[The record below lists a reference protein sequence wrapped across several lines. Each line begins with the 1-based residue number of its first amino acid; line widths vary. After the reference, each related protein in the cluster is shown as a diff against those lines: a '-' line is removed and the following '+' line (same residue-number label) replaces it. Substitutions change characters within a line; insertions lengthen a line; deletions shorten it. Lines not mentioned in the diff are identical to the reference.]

1 MDGRDS
7 IQSLLVL
14 RKLTRAIA
22 ETVRAQMVEYLTV
35 LSPLLRPKLV
45 LGDYVH
51 GGAKEAAPRAEK
63 AYKDVQALYAQVA
76 AARPF
81 LLPTELTPPFNFSGI
96 GVDITP
102 VDYPHVIGTGA
113 TARTIMVRSPLSW
126 VLSYSGF
133 GPARL
138 PDLLNGRQRASL
150 DLQQHL
156 LSYVLMRAVIGNSPG
171 LPQVFEAL
179 QFPLTV
185 TTVPASGAL
194 PITRIGVAIGTS
206 LPDDDVILESA
217 ALTGVDAFEEV
228 INVDELRT
236 LREPF
241 KDRLFEVAQQQAPGL
256 L

>member
-22 ETVRAQMVEYLTV
+22 ETVRTQMVEYLTV

-63 AYKDVQALYAQVA
+63 AYKEVQALYAQVA

-81 LLPTELTPPFNFSGI
+81 LMPTELTPPFNISGV

-113 TARTIMVRSPLSW
+113 NARTIMVRSPLTW
-126 VLSYSGF
+126 VLTYSGY

-138 PDLLNGRQRASL
+138 ADLLNSRQRASL
-150 DLQQHL
+150 DLQQHV

-171 LPQVFEAL
+171 LSQMFEAL

-185 TTVPASGAL
+185 TTMPASGSL
-194 PITRIGVAIGTS
+194 PITRIGVPIGTS
-206 LPDDDVILESA
+206 LPSDDVILESA

-228 INVDELRT
+228 ISVDDLRG

-241 KDRLFEVAQQQAPGL
+241 KERLLDVARQQAPGL
-256 L
+256 V

>member
-241 KDRLFEVAQQQAPGL
+241 KDRLFEVARQHAPGL

>member
-22 ETVRAQMVEYLTV
+22 ETVRTQMVEYLTV

-206 LPDDDVILESA
+206 LPADDVILESA

-241 KDRLFEVAQQQAPGL
+241 KDRLFEVARQHAPGL

>member
-14 RKLTRAIA
+14 RKVTRAIA

-51 GGAKEAAPRAEK
+51 GGAKESAPRSEK
-63 AYKDVQALYAQVA
+63 AYKDVQAMYAQVA

-81 LLPTELTPPFNFSGI
+81 LLPADLTPPLTFTGV

-113 TARTIMVRSPLSW
+113 GARTITVRSPLTW

-133 GPARL
+133 GPSRL
-138 PDLLNGRQRASL
+138 GELLNARQRASL
-150 DLQQHL
+150 DLQQHV
-156 LSYVLMRAVIGNSPG
+156 LSYVLMRAVIQNSPG
-171 LPQVFEAL
+171 LPQMFEAL

-185 TTVPASGAL
+185 TTMPSSGEL
-194 PITRIGVAIGTS
+194 PITRIGVAISTS
-206 LPDDDVILESA
+206 LPADDVILESA

-228 INVDELRT
+228 ISVDDLRG

-241 KDRLFEVAQQQAPGL
+241 KERLLEIARQQAPTL
-256 L
+256 F

>member
-185 TTVPASGAL
+185 TTMPASGAL

-241 KDRLFEVAQQQAPGL
+241 KDRLFEVARQHAPGL

>member
-138 PDLLNGRQRASL
+138 PDLLNPSFVHHR
-150 DLQQHL
+150 DL
-156 LSYVLMRAVIGNSPG
+156 V
-171 LPQVFEAL
+171 
-179 QFPLTV
+179 
-185 TTVPASGAL
+185 
-194 PITRIGVAIGTS
+194 
-206 LPDDDVILESA
+206 
-217 ALTGVDAFEEV
+217 
-228 INVDELRT
+228 
-236 LREPF
+236 
-241 KDRLFEVAQQQAPGL
+241 
-256 L
+256 

>member
-102 VDYPHVIGTGA
+102 VDYPHVIGTGPA
-113 TARTIMVRSPLSW
+113 ARTIMVRSPLSW

-185 TTVPASGAL
+185 TTMPASGAL

>member
-185 TTVPASGAL
+185 TTMPASGAL

-228 INVDELRT
+228 INVDQLRT

>member
-185 TTVPASGAL
+185 TTMPASGAL
-194 PITRIGVAIGTS
+194 QITRIGVAIGTS

-241 KDRLFEVAQQQAPGL
+241 KDRLFEVARQHAPGL